1 MANILLENAAAW
13 GKMKKGLV
21 SDIKSASRRAIT
33 ETVLENARRAV
44 LQEHATL
51 GATSASNVAIINK
64 VNVNIPQ
71 HQLATVKAILASP
84 EAMASIAKG
93 EAGFTIETYK
103 TTDTYYK
110 IHFVDIE
117 PGTID
122 EDYELGD
129 FAE

>member
-1 MANILLENAAAW
+1 MGFKFESLNKDFNNNYIGLKELYELN
-13 GKMKKGLV
+13 GEERVYVLKGFYINTH
-21 SDIKSASRRAIT
+21 SDYVKEAP
-33 ETVLENARRAV
+33 
-44 LQEHATL
+44 
-51 GATSASNVAIINK
+51 VAIINK

-71 HQLATVKAILASP
+71 HQLETVKTILSTP

-93 EAGFTIETYK
+93 EAGFTIETYT

-110 IHFVDIE
+110 IRFVDIV

-122 EDYELGD
+122 EDYEIGD

>member
-1 MANILLENAAAW
+1 MGFSFEALNKDFNSNYIGLKELYELN
-13 GKMKKGLV
+13 GEERVYVIKGFYINTK
-21 SDIKSASRRAIT
+21 SDYVKEAP
-33 ETVLENARRAV
+33 
-44 LQEHATL
+44 
-51 GATSASNVAIINK
+51 VAIINK

-71 HQLATVKAILASP
+71 HQLSTVKAILASP

>member
-1 MANILLENAAAW
+1 MGFSFESLNKDFNSNYIGLKELYELN
-13 GKMKKGLV
+13 GEERVYVIKGFYINTK
-21 SDIKSASRRAIT
+21 SDYVKEAP
-33 ETVLENARRAV
+33 
-44 LQEHATL
+44 
-51 GATSASNVAIINK
+51 VAIINK

-71 HQLATVKAILASP
+71 HQLSTVKAILASP

>member
-1 MANILLENAAAW
+1 MGFSFESLNKDFNNNYIGLKELYELN
-13 GKMKKGLV
+13 GEERVYVIKGFYINTK
-21 SDIKSASRRAIT
+21 SDYVKEAP
-33 ETVLENARRAV
+33 
-44 LQEHATL
+44 
-51 GATSASNVAIINK
+51 VAIINR

-71 HQLATVKAILASP
+71 HQLATVKTILASP

-122 EDYELGD
+122 ENYEIGD

>member
-1 MANILLENAAAW
+1 MGFSFEALNKDFNNNYIGLKELYELN
-13 GKMKKGLV
+13 GEERVYVIKGFYINTK
-21 SDIKSASRRAIT
+21 SDYVKEAP
-33 ETVLENARRAV
+33 
-44 LQEHATL
+44 
-51 GATSASNVAIINK
+51 VAIINR
-64 VNVNIPQ
+64 VNVNVPQ

-122 EDYELGD
+122 ENYEIGD

>member
-1 MANILLENAAAW
+1 MGFNFESLNKDFNSNYIGLKELYELN
-13 GKMKKGLV
+13 GPERTYVIKGFY
-21 SDIKSASRRAIT
+21 INTKSEYVKEAP
-33 ETVLENARRAV
+33 
-44 LQEHATL
+44 
-51 GATSASNVAIINK
+51 VAIINNC
-64 VNVNIPQ
+64 NVNIPQ
-71 HQLATVKAILASP
+71 HQLATVKTILASP

-122 EDYELGD
+122 EDYELSD

>member
-1 MANILLENAAAW
+1 MGFKFESLNKDFNSNYIGLKDLFELN
-13 GKMKKGLV
+13 GEDRTYVIKGFYINTK
-21 SDIKSASRRAIT
+21 SDYVKEAP
-33 ETVLENARRAV
+33 
-44 LQEHATL
+44 
-51 GATSASNVAIINK
+51 VAIINK
-64 VNVNIPQ
+64 CNVNIPQ

-122 EDYELGD
+122 EDYELGE
-129 FAE
+129 FAQ

>member
-1 MANILLENAAAW
+1 MGFNFESLNKDFNSNYIGLKELYELNGAERTYVI
-13 GKMKKGLV
+13 KGFY
-21 SDIKSASRRAIT
+21 INTKSEYVKEAP
-33 ETVLENARRAV
+33 
-44 LQEHATL
+44 
-51 GATSASNVAIINK
+51 VAIINNC
-64 VNVNIPQ
+64 NVNIPQ
-71 HQLATVKAILASP
+71 HQLATVKTILASP
-84 EAMASIAKG
+84 DAMASIAKG

-122 EDYELGD
+122 ENYELGD